1 MGACLFLSSSIFLR
15 TPFGE
20 LVRALALSLILVLK
34 RSHSIRKKYPTWKY
48 VQGLLSYGSNQQTS
62 SSSTKQKVRPFPP
75 CPNPWNYQPQRP
87 SDPEFN
93 MLYSLIAMVFV
104 GSTCGATL
112 SLPLIPTWMA
122 SLTGAATLAVA
133 TTMDSPRGD
142 LARTMGMRLVA
153 LIHELWNIQAT
164 LGIIPKAAIVSSQI
178 IDKCMILDNQHKVK
192 DKFLRLVNAGY
203 EQILQQTSSDRVP
216 QPQRPREKEDRTNKY
231 GDRDKD
237 PSSPTSRRR
246 PVPMDEEEYA
256 TDDGRSRRRS
266 AYDDN
271 NDDDY
276 EADRAA
282 TTATRTTRQG
292 TPRPPPPPTRD
303 VDDYN
308 FPDREE
314 NRRDHGPTGRR
325 GDDDDARE
333 SKDASPA
340 KKKRGWFGR

>member
-48 VQGLLSYGSNQQTS
+48 VQVLLSYKSNQQPS
-62 SSSTKQKVRPFPP
+62 RNKKIRPFPP

-87 SDPEFN
+87 TDPEFN

-122 SLTGAATLAVA
+122 SLVGAATLALA

-153 LIHELWNIQAT
+153 LIQELWNIQAT

-203 EQILQQTSSDRVP
+203 EQILQTADRVQQGP
-216 QPQRPREKEDRTNKY
+216 PVVQRGKNERKLKNNDPD
-231 GDRDKD
+231 D
-237 PSSPTSRRR
+237 PSSVHRQQRSDRDDQRRR
-246 PVPMDEEEYA
+246 REPMGPIDLDYE
-256 TDDGRSRRRS
+256 TDDRRYRRGE
-266 AYDDN
+266 AYDDVTSPPPRYLDDIDDRKRERR
-271 NDDDY
+271 DDDL
-276 EADRAA
+276 
-282 TTATRTTRQG
+282 TTEQ
-292 TPRPPPPPTRD
+292 
-303 VDDYN
+303 
-308 FPDREE
+308 REE
-314 NRRDHGPTGRR
+314 NEAHEP
-325 GDDDDARE
+325 
-333 SKDASPA
+333 